1 MKRKVSLLL
10 CSLILGFLLSSCM
23 NTTQHKT
30 APELTYQAACDLYSQ
45 AQEIYAWYM
54 HGLMVVDDSQTIID
68 NNNVYYLCMDD
79 KLPDNCNIDGLRKY
93 LENYF
98 AKDFVASLL
107 QENPCQFV
115 EKGGV
120 LYAGTFGFGS
130 NPYTGKERLSE
141 ELEKLSD
148 TEFRLTMYVEILNQD
163 LEFTG
168 EEEEYQFYLIDED
181 GKWVFRDFQLAS

>member
-1 MKRKVSLLL
+1 MKLKVSLLL

-54 HGLMVVDDSQTIID
+54 HGLMVVDDSQTIIE

-79 KLPDNCNIDGLRKY
+79 KLPVSCNIDGLRKY

-115 EKGGV
+115 EKEGV

-130 NPYTGKERLSE
+130 NPCTGKERLSE
-141 ELEKLSD
+141 GLEKLSD
-148 TEFRLTMYVEILNQD
+148 TELRLTMYVEILNQD

-168 EEEEYQFYLIDED
+168 EEEKYQFYLIDED

>member
-1 MKRKVSLLL
+1 MKLKVSLLL

-23 NTTQHKT
+23 NTTPHKT

-98 AKDFVASLL
+98 TKDFVASLL

-115 EKGGV
+115 EKEGV

-130 NPYTGKERLSE
+130 NPCIGKERLSE

-168 EEEEYQFYLIDED
+168 EEEEYQFYLVDED

>member
-1 MKRKVSLLL
+1 MHPHLTRSSLFVIRSPQRLY
-10 CSLILGFLLSSCM
+10 
-23 NTTQHKT
+23 
-30 APELTYQAACDLYSQ
+30 PE
-45 AQEIYAWYM
+45 IK
-54 HGLMVVDDSQTIID
+54 
-68 NNNVYYLCMDD
+68 DD

-93 LENYF
+93 LKNYF
-98 AKDFVASLL
+98 AKNFVASLL

-115 EKGGV
+115 EKEGV

-130 NPYTGKERLSE
+130 NPCTGKERLSE

-168 EEEEYQFYLIDED
+168 EEEKYQFYLIDED